1 MKPSPPLKKNDN
13 IRLAVT
19 AFSALGT
26 GIGRHEG
33 FTVFVDGAVPGDVID
48 AHIIKVKP
56 TYAVAIVKQVVKPSP
71 DRIVSDC
78 PAAERC
84 GGCSF
89 RALSYNAELR
99 YKKQKVQDALTRI
112 GELNVTVEE
121 ILTTGETARYR
132 NKAQYPLSLGTDG
145 KTRIGFYAKKSH
157 RVIDCRDCALQPAS
171 FAALLNVI
179 AHWAAKYGVTIYN
192 EETHKGLLRHIY
204 LRKGFATGE
213 TMVCLVVTKPDVPH
227 ADALIT
233 DLLAADRSV
242 CSVVLNVNPDKTN
255 VVLGQTCR
263 TLVGKDTIEDE
274 LCGLRFS
281 ISPLSFYQVNPKATE
296 LLYGKAAEFAALT
309 GDETVLDLYCGAGT
323 IGLSMAHRAKEIIGV
338 EVIPAAI
345 ENAKANAARNRIGNA
360 RFLCADAAEAAKQF
374 EAEGLSPDVVILD
387 PPRKGCDESVLT
399 AVAKMAPKRVVYVS
413 CDPATLARDCKRFAA
428 LGYRA
433 EKAVAVDLFPRTVH
447 VECVVLFTRT
457 EAAAAMFAAI
467 QEGHYIR
474 TGRSQSKNDESL
486 H

>member
-1 MKPSPPLKKNDN
+1 MKPTPPLKKNDD
-13 IRLAVT
+13 IRLAIT

-26 GIGRHEG
+26 GVGRHGG
-33 FTVFVDGAVPGDVID
+33 FTVFVDGAVPGDLID
-48 AHIIKVKP
+48 AHIIKLKP
-56 TYAVAIVKQVVKPSP
+56 TYAVAIVKRIVTPSP

-78 PAAERC
+78 PAAARC

-89 RALSYNAELR
+89 RALSYDAELR
-99 YKKQKVQDALTRI
+99 YKKQKVQDALCRI
-112 GELNVTVEE
+112 GGLDIPVEE

-132 NKAQYPLSLGTDG
+132 NKAQYPLSLGADG
-145 KTRIGFYAKKSH
+145 KTNIGFYAKKSH
-157 RVIDCRDCALQPAS
+157 RVIDCRDCALQPAA
-171 FAALLNVI
+171 FEKLLGVI
-179 AHWAAKYGVTIYN
+179 ARWAAEYGVTIYN

-213 TMVCLVVTKPDVPH
+213 TMVCLVATKPALPH
-227 ADALIT
+227 TDALIT
-233 DLLAADRSV
+233 DLLAADGSV
-242 CSVVLNVNPDKTN
+242 CSVILNVNPDKTN
-255 VVLGQTCR
+255 VVLGQTCI
-263 TLVGKDTIEDE
+263 TLFGKDTIEDA

-345 ENAKANAARNRIGNA
+345 ENAKANAARNGIGNA
-360 RFLCADAAEAAKQF
+360 RFLCADAAEAAKQL

-387 PPRKGCDESVLT
+387 PPRKGCDESVLA

-428 LGYRA
+428 LGYKA

-447 VECVVLFTRT
+447 VESVVLITRAGVEAT
-457 EAAAAMFAAI
+457 E
-467 QEGHYIR
+467 
-474 TGRSQSKNDESL
+474 
-486 H
+486 

>member
-1 MKPSPPLKKNDN
+1 MKPSPPLKKNDDV
-13 IRLAVT
+13 RLTVT

-48 AHIIKVKP
+48 AHVIKVKP
-56 TYAVAIVKQVVKPSP
+56 TYAVAIVKRIVTPSP

-89 RALSYNAELR
+89 RSLSYDAELR
-99 YKKQKVQDALTRI
+99 HKKQKVQDALCRI
-112 GELNVTVEE
+112 GELDVAVEE

-132 NKAQYPLSLGTDG
+132 NKAQYPLSLDADG

-171 FAALLNVI
+171 FAMLLDVI
-179 AHWAAKYGVTIYN
+179 ARWAAESGVSIYN

-213 TMVCLVVTKPDVPH
+213 TMVCLVATRDSVPR
-227 ADALIT
+227 ADALVT
-233 DLLAADRSV
+233 DLLAADGSV
-242 CSVVLNVNPDKTN
+242 CSVVLNINPDKTN
-255 VVLGQTCR
+255 VVLGQTCI
-263 TLVGKDTIEDE
+263 TLFGKDTIEDE

-323 IGLSMAHRAKEIIGV
+323 IGLSMAHKAKQIIGV

-345 ENAKANAARNRIGNA
+345 ENARVNAARNGIQNA
-360 RFLCADAAEAAKQF
+360 RFLCADASEAAEQF
-374 EAEGLSPDVVILD
+374 EQEGLSPDVVILD
-387 PPRKGCDESVLT
+387 PPRKGCDESVLA
-399 AVAKMAPKRVVYVS
+399 AVARMAPERVVYVS

-428 LGYRA
+428 LGYKA

-447 VECVVLFTRT
+447 VECVTLMTR
-457 EAAAAMFAAI
+457 
-467 QEGHYIR
+467 
-474 TGRSQSKNDESL
+474 K
-486 H
+486 

>member
-1 MKPSPPLKKNDN
+1 MKRIDSAPLKKNDD
-13 IRLAVT
+13 IRLSVT

-26 GIGRHEG
+26 GIGRHNG

-48 AHIIKVKP
+48 AHVIKVKP
-56 TYAVAIVKQVVKPSP
+56 TYAVGIVKRIVTPSP
-71 DRIVSDC
+71 DRIDPDC

-89 RALSYNAELR
+89 RALRYGAELA

-112 GELNVTVEE
+112 GGLELEVEDV
-121 ILTTGETARYR
+121 LSVGETAHYR
-132 NKAQYPLSLGTDG
+132 NKAQFPVALGPDG
-145 KTRIGFYAKKSH
+145 KTRIGFFAKKSH
-157 RVIDCRDCALQPAS
+157 SVVDCRDCALQPAS
-171 FAALLNVI
+171 FALLLDAV
-179 AHWAAKYGVTIYN
+179 ARWAAESGVTVYD

-204 LRKGFATGE
+204 LRKGMTTGE
-213 TMVCLVVTKPDVPH
+213 TMVCLVVTRDRVPR
-227 ADALIT
+227 AEALIGN
-233 DLLAADRSV
+233 LLAADKSV

-255 VVLGQTCR
+255 VVLGARCI
-263 TLVGKDTIEDE
+263 TLFGKDEIEDV

-281 ISPLSFYQVNPKATE
+281 ISPLSFFQVNPKATE

-309 GDETVLDLYCGAGT
+309 GSETVLDLYCGAGT

-345 ENAKANAARNRIGNA
+345 ENAKENAARNGVGNA

-374 EAEGLSPDVVILD
+374 GAEGLSPDVVILD
-387 PPRKGCDESVLT
+387 PPRKGCDESVLS

-428 LGYRA
+428 LGYTA

-447 VECVVLFTRT
+447 VECVTLMT
-457 EAAAAMFAAI
+457 
-467 QEGHYIR
+467 
-474 TGRSQSKNDESL
+474 KNK
-486 H
+486 